1 MEVLELKNTFTEME
15 NSIIEFNSIL
25 DTIANSIN
33 DLEQRERE
41 NVEIE
46 VKRRRIKEK
55 GEKCGIYKIYSE
67 NI

>member
-55 GEKCGIYKIYSE
+55 GEKCGIYIIYSE

>member
-15 NSIIEFNSIL
+15 DSVIEFNSIL
-25 DTIANSIN
+25 DTIANSVN
-33 DLEQRERE
+33 HLEQRARE
-41 NVEIE
+41 NIEIE

-55 GEKCGIYKIYSE
+55 GEKCGRYKIYSE

>member
-33 DLEQRERE
+33 DVEQRERE

-55 GEKCGIYKIYSE
+55 GEKCGIYIIYSE